1 MLGQPC
7 RSSQR
12 RKGSPA
18 IRKNAGKPKTAC
30 RVGITKGCA
39 RHAQRASIM
48 SQMINRGKELIRISP
63 KDPNKLEYSTND
75 GRSWMTRYSGS
86 TPGRFED
93 LTDNGKEILAT
104 TSKGLYYSTN
114 DGRSWMKRS

>member
-1 MLGQPC
+1 MKE
-7 RSSQR
+7 R
-12 RKGSPA
+12 RES
-18 IRKNAGKPKTAC
+18 KTAF
-30 RVGITKGCA
+30 RIGIAKGCD

-75 GRSWMTRYSGS
+75 GRNWMSRFSGG

-114 DGRSWMKRS
+114 DGRNWMKRS